1 MGGTNHEEGENF
13 AVSIECLCIAELQK
27 QTARGGVQLVANGQ
41 SLPIRQSTHLKS
53 HRSQN

>member
-1 MGGTNHEEGENF
+1 MGGTNREKGEDF

-27 QTARGGVQLVANGQ
+27 QTARSRVQLVANGQ
-41 SLPIRQSTHLKS
+41 SLPIGQSTHLKS